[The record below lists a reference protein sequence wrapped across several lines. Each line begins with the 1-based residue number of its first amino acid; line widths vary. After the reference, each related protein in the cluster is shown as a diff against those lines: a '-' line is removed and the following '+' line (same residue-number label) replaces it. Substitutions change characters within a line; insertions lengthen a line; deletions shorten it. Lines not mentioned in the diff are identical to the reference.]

1 MRAAESSKPWPS
13 PVAIRKV
20 ARNEAYGMTQCKQ
33 VEREGSNRG
42 RSCSLAFNTPSVFAR
57 KFKWRK
63 WDLSSRRSWSCL
75 EQRKKSAKTTKQY
88 NLLRTFSYSLAC
100 LSGKWDSV
108 IKSPRFLFFSF
119 FLHFMHLLQIW
130 AVITIKH
137 FIWLPPATCLLWAN
151 FTQLQSN

>member
-1 MRAAESSKPWPS
+1 MRAAESSKPWPF

-20 ARNEAYGMTQCKQ
+20 PRNEAYGVTQCKQ
-33 VEREGSNRG
+33 VEREGRNRG
-42 RSCSLAFNTPSVFAR
+42 RSCILAFNTPTIFAR

-63 WDLSSRRSWSCL
+63 WDLSRRQVDHIYNREEICKNYQTL
-75 EQRKKSAKTTKQY
+75 

-108 IKSPRFLFFSF
+108 KHACFFFVLFFF
-119 FLHFMHLLQIW
+119 WHFMHLLQIW

-137 FIWLPPATCLLWAN
+137 FLWLPPATCLLWAD